1 MECRRLGAGVRFLDR
16 KSVNDGEATDESYY
30 CATGTNLDGLVRT

>member
-1 MECRRLGAGVRFLDR
+1 MECRRFGAGVRFLDR

-30 CATGTNLDGLVRT
+30 RAARTKLEELGRT